1 MEPSPQRL
9 RSQGPKAVTVFA
21 AAFVAGA
28 AVAFCLNRALDIHLA
43 QAKPQVE
50 SEPIFVALR
59 GLPQG
64 AQVTVW
70 DVGLRDWPKAMVPG
84 TAMRANDS
92 LEGLIVRHPL
102 REGQPILSVQLGRA
116 AGGDG
121 GQLASMIPLERP
133 PVAAS
138 TPLPAYD
145 IWSEEKAADTIAA
158 PAPEAPRHRSAG
170 RPAGRS
176 ADAPPAAESIAA
188 VPAAVPSN
196 PPAVESTSVA
206 AVTPPTA
213 SPETS
218 LAEAPA
224 APQAPTVAEPVF
236 VAQAPADEPQVVS
249 VLPAASPVVAEES
262 LPVAGLSVS
271 PEPSPL
277 PEPASPA
284 ATALESARRPAFQP
298 STKRPSFNRYL
309 VVPERIA
316 MQADAMTQRPALAP
330 AKVPPTEV
338 PQADP
343 ARLQPQRTDAAAAK
357 TTVGQPPQQRQRP
370 GTKGTSPQKNSRV
383 AR

>member
-1 MEPSPQRL
+1 MEPSPQRV
-9 RSQGPKAVTVFA
+9 RSHGPKAVTVFA

-84 TAMRANDS
+84 TAMRPKDS

-102 REGQPILSVQLGRA
+102 REGQPVLSVQLGRA
-116 AGGDG
+116 ATGDG
-121 GQLASMIPLERP
+121 EQLASVIPLERP

-138 TPLPAYD
+138 TQLPAYD
-145 IWSEEKAADTIAA
+145 IWSEEKAPATIAV
-158 PAPEAPRHRSAG
+158 
-170 RPAGRS
+170 
-176 ADAPPAAESIAA
+176 

-196 PPAVESTSVA
+196 PPAVPPAVESTPVA
-206 AVTPPTA
+206 AVTPPA
-213 SPETS
+213 AIPESP

-224 APQAPTVAEPVF
+224 APQTPTMADPAYVAPTEAAV
-236 VAQAPADEPQVVS
+236 PQVVS
-249 VLPAASPVVAEES
+249 VLPAESPVAVEES
-262 LPVAGLSVS
+262 LPAASPPVASLSVS
-271 PEPSPL
+271 KEPAPL
-277 PEPASPA
+277 TQTASPA
-284 ATALESARRPAFQP
+284 ATVAEAARKPAFQP
-298 STKRPSFNRYL
+298 NTKRPIFNRYL

-316 MQADAMTQRPALAP
+316 MQADAMTERPAVVP
-330 AKVPPTEV
+330 AEVPP
-338 PQADP
+338 AAP
-343 ARLQPQRTDAAAAK
+343 ARLQPPRTDAAAAK
-357 TTVGQPPQQRQRP
+357 TTAGQQRQRP
-370 GTKGTSPQKNSRV
+370 GSKGTSPQKNSRV

>member
-1 MEPSPQRL
+1 MEPSPQRV
-9 RSQGPKAVTVFA
+9 RSHGPKAVTVFA

-84 TAMRANDS
+84 TAMRPNDS

-102 REGQPILSVQLGRA
+102 REGQPVLSVQLGRA
-116 AGGDG
+116 ATGGG
-121 GQLASMIPLERP
+121 EQLASVIPLERP

-145 IWSEEKAADTIAA
+145 IWSEEKAPVTIAS
-158 PAPEAPRHRSAG
+158 PAPEAPRQ
-170 RPAGRS
+170 RS
-176 ADAPPAAESIAA
+176 ADAPPAAESVAA

-196 PPAVESTSVA
+196 PPAVPPAVESNPVA
-206 AVTPPTA
+206 TVTPPA
-213 SPETS
+213 AIPEST
-218 LAEAPA
+218 LAEAPE
-224 APQAPTVAEPVF
+224 APQTPTVAEPAYV
-236 VAQAPADEPQVVS
+236 APAEAVVPQVVS
-249 VLPAASPVVAEES
+249 VLPAESPVATEES
-262 LPVAGLSVS
+262 LPVASPPVASLSVS
-271 PEPSPL
+271 KEPATL
-277 PEPASPA
+277 TETASPA
-284 ATALESARRPAFQP
+284 ATVAEAARKPAFQP
-298 STKRPSFNRYL
+298 STKRPIFNRYL

-316 MQADAMTQRPALAP
+316 MQADAMTERPAVVP
-330 AKVPPTEV
+330 AEVPP
-338 PQADP
+338 AAP
-343 ARLQPQRTDAAAAK
+343 ARLQPPRTDAAAAK
-357 TTVGQPPQQRQRP
+357 TTTGQPRQRP
-370 GTKGTSPQKNSRV
+370 GSKGTSPQKNSRV

>member
-1 MEPSPQRL
+1 MEPSPQRV
-9 RSQGPKAVTVFA
+9 RSHGPKAVTVFA

-84 TAMRANDS
+84 TAMRPNDS

-102 REGQPILSVQLGRA
+102 REGQPVLSVQLGRA
-116 AGGDG
+116 ATGDG
-121 GQLASMIPLERP
+121 EQLASLIPLERP

-138 TPLPAYD
+138 TALPAYD
-145 IWSEEKAADTIAA
+145 IWSEEKAPVTIAS
-158 PAPEAPRHRSAG
+158 PAPEAPRS
-170 RPAGRS
+170 RS
-176 ADAPPAAESIAA
+176 ADAPPAAESVAA

-196 PPAVESTSVA
+196 PPAVSPAVEADPVA
-206 AVTPPTA
+206 AVTPPA
-213 SPETS
+213 AIPEST

-224 APQAPTVAEPVF
+224 APQTPTVAEPAYV
-236 VAQAPADEPQVVS
+236 APAETAVPQVVS
-249 VLPAASPVVAEES
+249 VLPAESPVATKES
-262 LPVAGLSVS
+262 LPVASPPMASLSVS
-271 PEPSPL
+271 KEPAAL
-277 PEPASPA
+277 TEAASPA
-284 ATALESARRPAFQP
+284 PTALEAARKPAFQP
-298 STKRPSFNRYL
+298 STKRPIFNRYL

-316 MQADAMTQRPALAP
+316 MQADAMTERPAVVPAEVSP
-330 AKVPPTEV
+330 AKVPP
-338 PQADP
+338 AAP
-343 ARLQPQRTDAAAAK
+343 ARLQPPRTEPAAAK
-357 TTVGQPPQQRQRP
+357 TTAAQQRQRP
-370 GTKGTSPQKNSRV
+370 GSKVTSPQKNSRV

>member
-9 RSQGPKAVTVFA
+9 RSHGPKAVTVFA

-116 AGGDG
+116 ASGDG
-121 GQLASMIPLERP
+121 GQLASVIPLERP

-145 IWSEEKAADTIAA
+145 IWSEEKAAATIAS
-158 PAPEAPRHRSAG
+158 PAPEAPRRRSED
-170 RPAGRS
+170 RS
-176 ADAPPAAESIAA
+176 ADAPPAAESVAA

-196 PPAVESTSVA
+196 PPAGESTPVA
-206 AVTPPTA
+206 AVTPPAA
-213 SPETS
+213 SPEST

-224 APQAPTVAEPVF
+224 APQTPTVAEPAF
-236 VAQAPADEPQVVS
+236 AAQAPADEPQVVS
-249 VLPAASPVVAEES
+249 VLPAASPVVAEEG

-277 PEPASPA
+277 PEPASPV
-284 ATALESARRPAFQP
+284 ATALESARKPAFQP

-316 MQADAMTQRPALAP
+316 MQADAMTVRPALAP
-330 AKVPPTEV
+330 AEVPPTEI
-338 PQADP
+338 PQAAP
-343 ARLQPQRTDAAAAK
+343 ARLQPQRTDAAAGK
-357 TTVGQPPQQRQRP
+357 TTAGQQRQRP
-370 GTKGTSPQKNSRV
+370 GTKGNSPQKNSRV